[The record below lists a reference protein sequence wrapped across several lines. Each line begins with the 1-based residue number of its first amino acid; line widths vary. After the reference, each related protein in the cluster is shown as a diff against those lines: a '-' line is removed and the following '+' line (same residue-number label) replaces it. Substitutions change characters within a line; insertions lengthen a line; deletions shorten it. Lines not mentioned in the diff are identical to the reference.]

1 MKAFVLSL
9 LAALAVTTASAAVTG
24 DVNGDGAVTS
34 VDVTVLYN
42 YLLNNDSSSIVNGD
56 QNGDGEITSA
66 DVTAVYNVLLGS

>member
-34 VDVTVLYN
+34 VEVTVLYN
-42 YLLNNDSSSIVNGD
+42 YLLNGD
-56 QNGDGEITSA
+56 NTFLAVIRNENESA
-66 DVTAVYNVLLGS
+66 ALCARLRAIIA